1 MGKTSARR
9 RCGNNHSIKSPRN
22 LSSKSPFFELLSFL
36 DTINRAGNL
45 KRLSYK
51 EVPRPFLDHPTKREP
66 LKCIEDDEQLVKK
79 GKEIG
84 REAEMGSEC
93 VE

>member
-1 MGKTSARR
+1 MHYKVVQ
-9 RCGNNHSIKSPRN
+9 HS
-22 LSSKSPFFELLSFL
+22 L
-36 DTINRAGNL
+36 D
-45 KRLSYK
+45 
-51 EVPRPFLDHPTKREP
+51 PTTQGRGDP

-84 REAEMGSEC
+84 AENGEGVREGEC